1 MTLIVAVIVAAFVV
15 LNLVHTWVVVV
26 VVAVDV
32 DVAVAD
38 ADAEAEV
45 EVSPFSQREL

>member
-1 MTLIVAVIVAAFVV
+1 MIVAVIEAAFLVV
-15 LNLVHTWVVVV
+15 NLVHTWVE
-26 VVAVDV
+26 VVA
-32 DVAVAD
+32 VAVAD